1 MSGCVGAARS
11 HEFGPQRMDGMKY
24 GYARVST
31 VQQDTALQ
39 RAAFK
44 KAGVTRVTEEKRSG
58 GAARP
63 LLEALLQRLKP
74 GDVLCV
80 YKIDRLARSLV
91 DLLRILQRVV
101 EAGATFQSLT
111 EPLETVT
118 PVGRMMLQ
126 LLGAVAEFERAV
138 IRERCAAGRAAAHE
152 RGVRFGRPPTL
163 ARDRVLELR
172 QDGHS
177 WAEIGRRVGYH
188 KKSVAAAVR
197 GLRRC
202 DGGAGTYA
210 RTGA

>member
-1 MSGCVGAARS
+1 
-11 HEFGPQRMDGMKY
+11 MKY

-44 KAGVTRVTEEKRSG
+44 RAGVTRVTEEKRSG

-63 LLEALLQRLKP
+63 LLEALLAKLKP
-74 GDVLCV
+74 GDVLYV

-91 DLLRILQRVV
+91 DLLRILERV
-101 EAGATFQSLT
+101 AKASATFVSLT
-111 EPLETVT
+111 EPLETGT

-126 LLGAVAEFERAV
+126 LLGAVSEFERAV
-138 IRERCAAGRAAAHE
+138 IRERCAAGREAALE
-152 RGVRFGRPPTL
+152 RGVQFGRPATL
-163 ARDRVLELR
+163 DRGEVMRLYERGL
-172 QDGHS
+172 S
-177 WAEIGRRVGYH
+177 FAEVARRVGYH

-202 DGGAGTYA
+202 DGGGGTYQ